1 MTGPLLVAG
10 ERALGLQQRRPVGP
24 ARQLGVQRDEMALV
38 LGQVVLR
45 VDRADGTKRDAHR
58 AINALVGIDGEEV
71 GPFVEARH
79 RADFDAIGMAALDA
93 GIRHDKG
100 HGAGAVRR

>member
-1 MTGPLLVAG
+1 M
-10 ERALGLQQRRPVGP
+10 
-24 ARQLGVQRDEMALV
+24 
-38 LGQVVLR
+38 LR
-45 VDRADGTKRDAHR
+45 VDRADRAQRHAHR
-58 AINALVGIDGEEV
+58 AIDALVGVDGEEV

-100 HGAGAVRR
+100 HGAVAVRRVMTA